1 MCFEGGFI
9 VRDLLKMFFFEHL
22 DLPERVEEFC
32 STLPGY
38 SQAKQEYDAVTKQMA
53 QVSGFELYDRFERAL
68 FRYTE
73 YEVRAYY
80 LFGLGLRR
88 ELMDAME
95 RAL

>member
-1 MCFEGGFI
+1 MNT
-9 VRDLLKMFFFEHL
+9 LLKMFFFEHP

-32 STLPGY
+32 ATLPGY
-38 SQAKQEYDAVTKQMA
+38 FQAKQEYHAAAKQMA
-53 QVSGFELYDRFERAL
+53 RISGFELYDRFERAL

-95 RAL
+95 GAL